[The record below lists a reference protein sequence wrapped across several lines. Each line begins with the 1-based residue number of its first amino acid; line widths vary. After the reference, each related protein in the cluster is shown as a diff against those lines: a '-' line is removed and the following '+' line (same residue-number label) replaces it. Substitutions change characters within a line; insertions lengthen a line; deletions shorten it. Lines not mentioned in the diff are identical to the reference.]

1 MQLKISWR
9 RAPSIFTDPP
19 IPLATEQRRRG
30 LESARQAARAAQQS
44 LTLTK
49 KKQYRRYRRGAGN
62 AYLDWPRWKAAYL
75 REYNRRITL
84 HPAQAHHYIGSS
96 MGGP

>member
-1 MQLKISWR
+1 MRWR
-9 RAPSIFTDPP
+9 RERSIFTDPP
-19 IPLATEQRRRG
+19 VPLVTEQRRRG
-30 LESARQAARAAQQS
+30 LESARRAAREAQQS
-44 LTLTK
+44 LMLTK
-49 KKQYRRYRRGAGN
+49 KQQYRRYRRSAGD

-84 HPAQAHHYIGSS
+84 RPAQAHHYIGSS